1 MKNSK
6 IPLTP
11 ATTWRAKWTKKDVAD
26 TVDEFIEAVC
36 RSLVHGKHIEIR
48 GFGTFKVK
56 DRKARMAR
64 NPRTGE
70 PVPVPDRKVPVFKVS
85 RELKELVAQPF
96 RHARQAAF
104 RLVLNAA
111 AAAEGDDV

>member
-1 MKNSK
+1 MTKANIVDLIADSTGFTAKDAKIIVEYFIDEIKNCLK
-6 IPLTP
+6 GGDHL
-11 ATTWRAKWTKKDVAD
+11 
-26 TVDEFIEAVC
+26 
-36 RSLVHGKHIEIR
+36 EIR

-85 RELKELVAQPF
+85 RELKDMVAQS
-96 RHARQAAF
+96 
-104 RLVLNAA
+104 
-111 AAAEGDDV
+111 